1 MNELNLKQESAANCE
16 LKASLENYFM
26 NRFIP
31 ILFLLVSCT
40 DKSQSNKS
48 FALALKSD
56 TLIIQNRLSEAE
68 QVIKEAIHLDSS
80 NYIAYNNLAIVRIKT
95 NSPSEKV
102 VDAFTK
108 SLAIN
113 PYYATALFSLTNFY
127 YDKKDYSNAIIY
139 STKYLSILKKGS
151 ESDSDISRLY
161 TIRAESRNMKK
172 EFDEALLDSDSAL
185 NYNKNSYWA
194 YKERGSAYRQLNLYT
209 DAITNYSK
217 ALDINPAYAQAYNGL
232 AICYDDAKIDFN
244 KALINYTKAIELDP
258 KNGTYVYNRGA
269 CLYDNGFKEKAR
281 PDFIKADSLGKFEA
295 KSYLKKYL

>member
-1 MNELNLKQESAANCE
+1 
-16 LKASLENYFM
+16 M

-31 ILFLLVSCT
+31 ILFLFLVSCA

-68 QVIKEAIHLDSS
+68 EVIQEAIRLDSS

-95 NSPSEKV
+95 NSPSENV
-102 VDAFTK
+102 VAAFTK

-113 PYYATALFSLTNFY
+113 PYYATALYSLTNFY
-127 YDKKDYSNAIIY
+127 HDKLDYSNAIIY
-139 STKYLSILKKGS
+139 STKYLNLFKKGS

-161 TIRAESRNMKK
+161 TIRAESRNMKG
-172 EFDEALLDSDSAL
+172 EFNEALLDSDSAL
-185 NYNKNSYWA
+185 SYSTNSYWA
-194 YKERGSAYRQLNLYT
+194 YKERGSAYRQLHLYN
-209 DAITNYSK
+209 DAIKNYLN
-217 ALDINPAYAQAYNGL
+217 ALDINPTYDQAYNGL
-232 AICYDDAKIDFN
+232 AICYDDGKIDFN
-244 KALINYTKAIELDP
+244 KAIINYTKAIELAP
-258 KNGTYVYNRGA
+258 KSGTYIYNRGA

-281 PDFIKADSLGKFEA
+281 PDFIKADSLGKVEA